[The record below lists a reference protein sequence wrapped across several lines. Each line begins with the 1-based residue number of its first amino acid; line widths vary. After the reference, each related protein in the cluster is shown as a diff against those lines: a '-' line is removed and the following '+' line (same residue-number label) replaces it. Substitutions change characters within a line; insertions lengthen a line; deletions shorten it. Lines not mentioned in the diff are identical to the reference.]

1 MANPLEG
8 KAVLVTGGTGAFGQ
22 AFVRYALNHG
32 AAKVVVYSRS
42 ESKQA
47 EMKAAIGDAR
57 MRYWIGDVRDRDRTE
72 QACHGIDIVIHAA
85 ALKRVE
91 VCESDPNEAIA
102 TNIQGTQNVARAC
115 ISRGVSQAI
124 LLSTDKAAAPNT
136 LYGSTKLVAERCW
149 NGANIYSAGT
159 TTRFSTTRYGN
170 VAGSTGSVIPT
181 WRQQALDGPISVTH
195 AQMTRFL
202 MSMDDAIGLV
212 VLALSEMRGGE
223 IFVPRLK
230 GAGILQL
237 AHAVLPKA
245 LVRVTGIRPGEK
257 LHETLITESEART
270 TYDCDTH
277 FVIEPETR
285 SWGTVLPPSGSLVGL
300 GFQYRSDTAPR
311 FDDSEL
317 AELAA

>member
-8 KAVLVTGGTGAFGQ
+8 KSVLITGGTGAFGQ

-32 AAKVVVYSRS
+32 AQKVVVFSRS

-47 EMKAAIGDAR
+47 QMKSELGDDR
-57 MRYWIGDVRDRDRTE
+57 LRFVIGDVRDAARCLDAFR
-72 QACHGIDIVIHAA
+72 GIDIVVHAA

-102 TNIQGTQNVARAC
+102 TNIYGSLNVSRAC
-115 ISRGVSQAI
+115 TERGVSQAI

-212 VLALSEMRGGE
+212 VLALTQMRGGE

-245 LVRVTGIRPGEK
+245 TVRVTGIRPGEK
-257 LHETLITESEART
+257 LHETLITDSEART

-285 SWGTVLPPSGSLVGL
+285 SWGTVLPPSGALVGRE
-300 GFQYRSDTAPR
+300 FEYRSDTAPR
-311 FDDSEL
+311 LDDSEL